1 MDVDFIK
8 YYLSEGLGVSLYIV
22 YCNLDKMDF
31 NLILRICQEF
41 YDENPMMITS
51 LVIFFLVYVY
61 YRVRVVQLPVI
72 HCRDNS
78 KLYR

>member
-1 MDVDFIK
+1 MDVDIIL
-8 YYLSEGLGVSLYIV
+8 YYLSEVTGGSLYIV
-22 YCNLDKMDF
+22 YCNLDEMDF
-31 NLILRICQEF
+31 NLILKICQEF

-61 YRVRVVQLPVI
+61 YRVRVVQPPVI

-78 KLYR
+78 RLHR